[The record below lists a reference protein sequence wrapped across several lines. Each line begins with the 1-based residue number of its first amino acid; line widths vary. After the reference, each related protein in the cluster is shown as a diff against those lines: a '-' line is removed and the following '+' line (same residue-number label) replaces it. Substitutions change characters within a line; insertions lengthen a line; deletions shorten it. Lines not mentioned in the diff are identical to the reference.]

1 MKYNDQVL
9 ILRTSVLHN
18 LCVLSVLHIQDEK
31 MDDSQ
36 TRQTDRKSER
46 RQKKILT
53 KIKRPGDQKRFN

>member
-18 LCVLSVLHIQDEK
+18 LCVGTSVLHIQDEK

-36 TRQTDRKSER
+36 TKRQTEKER
-46 RQKKILT
+46 S
-53 KIKRPGDQKRFN
+53 IKLLNVER